1 MFIEGVS
8 RLELVAAWCEAR
20 IGLFGASLLQYY
32 GRGAGFFKYLG
43 DVFKAVTSRPVRSR
57 EIWFHLEFI
66 GNQSLSIIL
75 LTGFFTGAVF
85 GLQLGAIFQIFRAEG
100 LMGAATAKALAREI
114 APIMTSFLIAGRAG
128 SAMTAEIATMKVNE
142 QIDAMEVMA
151 VDPIS
156 YLVGPR
162 AIAMAIMMPLLSGLF
177 VLIGT
182 FGAFITGV
190 LKYGIDQGIF
200 VEKITKFVDA
210 GDLLSG
216 IGKALIFSFLIATV
230 ACRFGLLASGGAK
243 GVGLATTNGVVTTF
257 LALLAVDVVITYLE
271 VAF

>member
-1 MFIEGVS
+1 LDTISIQVQDRIS
-8 RLELVAAWCEAR
+8 R
-20 IGLFGASLLQYY
+20 FGAGIIRSYQQATTFVHYM
-32 GRGAGFFKYLG
+32 R
-43 DVFKAVTSRPVRSR
+43 DVFLAVCSRPVRMR

-156 YLVGPR
+156 YLVAPR
-162 AIAMAIMMPLLSGLF
+162 AIAIAIMMPLLSGLF

-182 FGAFITGV
+182 LGAYITGV

-200 VEKITKFVDA
+200 VEKITWFVDA
-210 GDLLSG
+210 GDLFSG
-216 IGKALIFSFLIATV
+216 IGKALIFSFLIATI
-230 ACRFGLLASGGAK
+230 ACRFGLQATGGAK

-257 LALLAVDVVITYLE
+257 LALLGVDVIITYIE
-271 VAF
+271 VAL